1 MKKVL
6 VLTASFGD
14 GHNAAAN
21 GIREAC
27 EAVGGTEV
35 VVADLY
41 GKAMPLVDRTLQLG
55 YSVAI
60 NRMPWIW
67 DLIFRA
73 LDYPGLLE
81 RLLWTAGGLRR
92 AMELELERERPDVV
106 VSTYPIYGY
115 LFRQIQKS
123 RGELRTPLVTVIT
136 DSVGV
141 NSAWYRCRS
150 DAFVVPDIET
160 AEAVERAGVDRALI
174 HALGFPISPR
184 FAKVEA
190 LSDTAGEP
198 WRLLFMP
205 STQHVRTM
213 RQIAALLEVPG
224 VELTILAGRNE
235 RLRRALQNAGRDAD
249 GRCRVLGW
257 TDQMP
262 ELLASHHAFI
272 GKAGGAIVQEAIAAR
287 CPFLVSHVVPGQEEG
302 NIELIERLGV
312 GVRATGAP
320 RELAG
325 RVREAF
331 ADEAGV
337 WRGWKGKLEEARGS
351 TAAADRVAE
360 FVLGMGGE
368 F

>member
-27 EAVGGTEV
+27 EATGEAKV

-41 GKAMPLVDRTLQLG
+41 SRAMPLMDQTVQVG

-60 NRMPWIW
+60 NRLPWIW
-67 DLIFRA
+67 NLIFRA
-73 LDYPGLLE
+73 LDQPGIME
-81 RLLWTAGGLRR
+81 RLLWTAGSLKR
-92 AMELELERERPDVV
+92 AMEQELDREQPDVV
-106 VSTYPIYGY
+106 VSTYPLYGY
-115 LFRQIQKS
+115 LFRRIQTE
-123 RGELRTPLVTVIT
+123 RNALRMPFLTVIT

-150 DAFVVPDIET
+150 DAFVVPDLET
-160 AEAVERAGVDRALI
+160 VNSLERAGVDRELL

-184 FAKVEA
+184 FVRVESLPGSA
-190 LSDTAGEP
+190 EAP

-205 STQHVRTM
+205 STQHGRTI
-213 RQIAALLEVPG
+213 RQIQALLEVPD
-224 VELTILAGRNE
+224 VEVTILAGRNQ
-235 RLRRALQNAGRDAD
+235 RLRRALEHASRGAGD
-249 GRCRVLGW
+249 RCRVLGW

-287 CPFLVSHVVPGQEEG
+287 CPFFVSHVVPGQEEG
-302 NIELIERLGV
+302 NIELIERRGV
-312 GVRATGAP
+312 GVRATGSPTA
-320 RELAG
+320 LAAG
-325 RVREAF
+325 VRGAF
-331 ADEAGV
+331 ADDARV
-337 WRGWKGKLEEARGS
+337 WRGWKGELEGARG
-351 TAAADRVAE
+351 TTTAADRVAE
-360 FVLGMGGE
+360 FALGMAD
-368 F
+368 